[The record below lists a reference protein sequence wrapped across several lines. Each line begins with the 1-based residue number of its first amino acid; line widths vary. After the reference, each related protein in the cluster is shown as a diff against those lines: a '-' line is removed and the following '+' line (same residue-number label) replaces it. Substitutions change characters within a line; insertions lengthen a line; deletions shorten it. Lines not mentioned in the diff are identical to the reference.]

1 MINSKVK
8 IHIEGVGEKFSL
20 YAVIILILLIV
31 YTVLL
36 LIPLIWAM
44 YTSLKPAD
52 EFWDNIL
59 LPSSSPT
66 LVNYSNALRLFYLR
80 DPFNN
85 VRQIYMGEMFLYS
98 IVYSFGSALVAT
110 LSPCIMGYLTAKY
123 PNKFSKAVTGMVIV
137 CMILPIVGSLPSEV
151 QVAKALGIYNN
162 LIASLVLKGHFLS
175 MYFLVFQSIFKGIP
189 NAFAEAAKIDGASH
203 FRVFVLIMLPLV
215 KTTFFTVLLIR
226 FIEFWNDYQTP
237 LIYLPSFPTVAR
249 GLFAFNLS
257 TANEIASVPGKLAG
271 AMVMLLPIL
280 VVFVLFHKRLMGNL
294 TMGGLKG

>member
-1 MINSKVK
+1 
-8 IHIEGVGEKFSL
+8 
-20 YAVIILILLIV
+20 
-31 YTVLL
+31 
-36 LIPLIWAM
+36 
-44 YTSLKPAD
+44 
-52 EFWDNIL
+52 
-59 LPSSSPT
+59 
-66 LVNYSNALRLFYLR
+66 
-80 DPFNN
+80 
-85 VRQIYMGEMFLYS
+85 
-98 IVYSFGSALVAT
+98 
-110 LSPCIMGYLTAKY
+110 
-123 PNKFSKAVTGMVIV
+123 
-137 CMILPIVGSLPSEV
+137 
-151 QVAKALGIYNN
+151 
-162 LIASLVLKGHFLS
+162 
-175 MYFLVFQSIFKGIP
+175 MYFFVFLSIFKGIP